1 MQPAIIVFASL
12 LAAAALTFVSNTASA
27 QAYPGKSIRL
37 IVPWPPG
44 GGTDAAGRIMA
55 QALSDGLSGPV
66 VVENRPPQTIG
77 ERLRHD
83 APGGVRPPARRPGH
97 DQPDRLAGICLGG
110 RGIRNECQRGGCKQ
124 RRKYNDCRLHGPSI

>member
-27 QAYPGKSIRL
+27 QTYPSKSIRL

-55 QALSDGLSGPV
+55 QALSDGLRGPV
-66 VVENRPPQTIG
+66 LHHDRPAQTIG

-97 DQPDRLAGICLGG
+97 DQPDRLARVSLSG
-110 RGIRNECQRGGCKQ
+110 RGIR
-124 RRKYNDCRLHGPSI
+124 